1 VVGQDGPS
9 ANDLAKTW
17 AQIAAYYKSQ
27 PRVVF
32 GTMNEPHDSGA
43 VDANN
48 NPIIDFNMDIWAATL
63 QTVVNAIRNAGATSQ
78 MIFISPSN
86 YANAGSF
93 PDRSKAILTVKD
105 PSDSSNKNLIF
116 ELHQYFDSHGGK
128 YKYCDQDLVQNFE
141 QLAGFLKQHKRQAFM
156 GELGGG
162 SNPNCT
168 DAICGVLD
176 VLNQN
181 SDVFLGWTS
190 WAAGNL
196 WPDYELTELPTA
208 NGGDVGL
215 VEYCFAPKF
224 KASQ

>member
-1 VVGQDGPS
+1 
-9 ANDLAKTW
+9 
-17 AQIAAYYKSQ
+17 
-27 PRVVF
+27 
-32 GTMNEPHDSGA
+32 MNEPHDSGKK
-43 VDANN
+43 DANGN
-48 NPIIDFNMDIWAATL
+48 LIIDFNMDIWAATL
-63 QTVVNAIRNAGATSQ
+63 QTVINAIRKTGATSQ

-86 YANAGSF
+86 WANAGSF

-116 ELHQYFDSHGGK
+116 ELHQYFDSHGGI
-128 YKYCDQDLVQNFE
+128 YDYCDQDLVQNFE
-141 QLAGFLKQHKRQAFM
+141 SLASFLHQHKRQAFM

-168 DAICGVLD
+168 AAICGVLD

-196 WPDYELTELPTA
+196 WPTYELREMPKA
-208 NGGDVGL
+208 NGEDVDL
-215 VEYCFAPKF
+215 VKYCFGPKF